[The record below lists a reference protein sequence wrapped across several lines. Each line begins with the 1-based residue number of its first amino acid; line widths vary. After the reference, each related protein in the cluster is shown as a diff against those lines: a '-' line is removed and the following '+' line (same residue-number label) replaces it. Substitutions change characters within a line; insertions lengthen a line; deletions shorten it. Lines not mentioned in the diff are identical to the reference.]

1 MVPEN
6 LEIEC
11 FHSNVLIPFLFK
23 TPIPMIHG
31 LIPPPKHT
39 AILLLWFSQ
48 HDEGQ
53 GYVLMNMEF
62 LKSCQFTVCLYEN
75 ETLHKVDPEPDEY
88 RQWRTQGVG
97 VGDLVISVI
106 NISQCAAAA
115 VPSQR

>member
-75 ETLHKVDPEPDEY
+75 ETWTQSQMSIASGGLKVL
-88 RQWRTQGVG
+88 V
-97 VGDLVISVI
+97 LVIL
-106 NISQCAAAA
+106 
-115 VPSQR
+115 